1 MIADVEDE
9 GDDEKQVIFLKLIT
23 NQMVIWEIAT
33 YVSLSK
39 VNFPFKYFHV
49 SYFKNRFLCLGC
61 SSKAL
66 KKV

>member
-33 YVSLSK
+33 YVGLSK

-49 SYFKNRFLCLGC
+49 SYLKNRFLRLGC